1 MKDAHDQSGP
11 VTPFERNFYIFVLT
25 VFLGLL
31 AAEIIKDYQ
40 PVKLAVL
47 FIILFWPPLVVLH
60 EAGHALMADLLGWEV
75 RRIVIGLN
83 REVWR
88 FRVRGI
94 PVVVKLLPLGGYVS
108 PAPRDLSW
116 PRPKLALTYLAR
128 PGNELL

>member
-1 MKDAHDQSGP
+1 EFRRVLFRSHGGSPAGRLWAIIGARQPPAPAGRPEATAMKDAHDQSGP

-88 FRVRGI
+88 FRVR
-94 PVVVKLLPLGGYVS
+94 
-108 PAPRDLSW
+108 
-116 PRPKLALTYLAR
+116 
-128 PGNELL
+128 